1 MVYKNM
7 IKYDILW
14 YFDEIE
20 IFKINATFFIF

>member
-20 IFKINATFFIF
+20 IFKINATFLIF